1 MVAVNSIKKL
11 GQIAPNTI
19 SNRAPRLLMWFTN
32 GKICKDRLPIPAAE
46 GELNYLESLKARCLK
61 AQKTNTPIIFAYAGN
76 LLSEDQKGALEELA
90 YNAEFKSLL

>member
-1 MVAVNSIKKL
+1 MALNKVVAVNSIKKL

-61 AQKTNTPIIFAYAGN
+61 AQKTNTPIIFAYAGT
-76 LLSEDQKGALEELA
+76 LSEDQKGALED
-90 YNAEFKSLL
+90 